1 MREERRISGPRNR
14 QTFVPDV
21 PTPAGHQLCTDS
33 QIECF
38 AISDFYPKP
47 GESSFK
53 ELFCYSASK

>member
-1 MREERRISGPRNR
+1 MREQQRISERRNR

-21 PTPAGHQLCTDS
+21 SLHTTDG
-33 QIECF
+33 QIESF
-38 AISDFYPKP
+38 AISDSYPKP